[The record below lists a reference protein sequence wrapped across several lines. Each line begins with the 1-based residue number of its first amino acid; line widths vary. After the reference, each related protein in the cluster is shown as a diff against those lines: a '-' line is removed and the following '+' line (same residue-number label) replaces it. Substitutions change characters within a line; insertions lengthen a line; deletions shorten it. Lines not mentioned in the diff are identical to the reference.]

1 MAYVVA
7 APHAVAAAATD
18 LANVGSTIDAANA
31 VASVPTTGELAA
43 AADQVSA
50 AIGSFFSGH
59 AESYQ
64 AIRAQMTQF
73 HAQFVQAVNSAGSA
87 YADTE
92 AANASPLRC
101 GVQDLLGGAR

>member
-1 MAYVVA
+1 MSYVVA

-50 AIGSFFSGH
+50 AVAALFCGH
-59 AESYQ
+59 AEAYQ
-64 AIRAQMTQF
+64 VLRAQMTDF

-87 YADTE
+87 YANTE